1 MEKKF
6 IDNNKKSFIFLIAL
20 FIIFSLLSFFIIINY
35 FTKLEKNIN
44 DTSISNLVH
53 KIQSK
58 IDYNHKISLEY
69 SSSDEV
75 YEFIQKNNQDYIYK
89 NFREGSYTLED
100 LDLSYFIL
108 SDKENKIRYSNFT
121 KDIQKEEA
129 SKFSTF
135 ILNKFKNINKINQII
150 IYKNEAYYISKSPI
164 YKTDYENS
172 SNGFLYLG
180 SKVNTKNIEK
190 LSQGFTKITFIGSS
204 LVNVKK
210 INQSNKLSII
220 LKTKV
225 KSKKI
230 NNLNTSEIS
239 FYDYNSNILF
249 SVKVE
254 KDINLVNKIRNNVLI
269 IFICLVFLAIL
280 LILYL
285 VNKYRNALKE
295 KQESVDKIIENKTSE
310 MKLQIQELEKSNEN
324 LYEIA
329 HTDYLTQTMN
339 RRNFFIHAQSNF
351 SDAKKKDE
359 LLCVVMIDIDNFK
372 NFNDKYGHSI
382 GDKVLVLFANSIKNN
397 ITEKTILGRIGG
409 EEFALI
415 IKNTKLEDAIKKAE
429 KLKQKIEE
437 IELEVDGKILNITAS
452 FGVSDNQNCANID
465 EMLQRADNL
474 LYTAKES
481 GRNLVRSR
489 LNFC

>member
-6 IDNNKKSFIFLIAL
+6 IDKNKKSFIFLIAL
-20 FIIFSLLSFFIIINY
+20 FIVFSLLSFFIITNY
-35 FTKLEKNIN
+35 FAKLEKNIN
-44 DTSISNLVH
+44 DASISNLIH

-58 IDYNHKISLEY
+58 IEYNHKIALEY
-69 SSSDEV
+69 SSSNEL
-75 YEFIQKNNQDYIYK
+75 YEFIEKNNQDYLYK
-89 NFREGSYTLED
+89 NFKERSYTLED

-108 SDKENKIRYSNFT
+108 
-121 KDIQKEEA
+121 KDL
-129 SKFSTF
+129 SKDFRNIEF
-135 ILNKFKNINKINQII
+135 IVSPKINLEK
-150 IYKNEAYYISKSPI
+150 IYPNKNQEV
-164 YKTDYENS
+164 
-172 SNGFLYLG
+172 F
-180 SKVNTKNIEK
+180 
-190 LSQGFTKITFIGSS
+190 
-204 LVNVKK
+204 
-210 INQSNKLSII
+210 

-230 NNLNTSEIS
+230 NNLNISEIS

-254 KDINLVNKIRNNVLI
+254 KEINLVNEIKNNILI
-269 IFICLVFLAIL
+269 IFLCLIL
-280 LILYL
+280 LSIFSLLYISS
-285 VNKYRNALKE
+285 KYKNTVIEKE
-295 KQESVDKIIENKTSE
+295 ESIDGIIADKTSE
-310 MKLQIQELEKSNEN
+310 MKLQIQELEKTNKD

-351 SDAKKKDE
+351 SDAKKNNE

-415 IKNTKLEDAIKKAE
+415 IKNTNLEDAIKKAE
-429 KLKQKIEE
+429 KLKKKIEE

-452 FGVSDNQNCANID
+452 FGVSDNQNCSNID